1 MALADHLLLILLIL
15 PVAPQAAAAPWRA
28 RRADEDGGK
37 AQGATWQDAGLV
49 PIATLAQPGDPLQA
63 NSFLDPSADLL
74 PKPESNPRGPPRADL
89 QDEGRIMTPEP
100 SEVLRQIVE
109 ELRRGHGMEQ
119 EAVQSEAAA
128 GAHSISGPVSTQ
140 DTVAMQDTDMRA
152 LSRPGKDQ
160 HGRVYG
166 FYPLDSVQQ
175 TAWKLVAAPGD
186 SAAGPSKTSPM
197 GAGPSKPSPLTA
209 GPSKSSPLRA
219 GPSKPSP
226 ESWTIQPITPE
237 SWTIQTIT

>member
-74 PKPESNPRGPPRADL
+74 PKPESNPR
-89 QDEGRIMTPEP
+89 
-100 SEVLRQIVE
+100 
-109 ELRRGHGMEQ
+109 GMEQ

>member
-28 RRADEDGGK
+28 RRAD
-37 AQGATWQDAGLV
+37 
-49 PIATLAQPGDPLQA
+49 PLQG
-63 NSFLDPSADLL
+63 NSFLAPSAGLL
-74 PKPESNPRGPPRADL
+74 PKPESNPRGPPRAEL

-140 DTVAMQDTDMRA
+140 DTVAMQDTDMRV
-152 LSRPGKDQ
+152 LSRPGEDQ
-160 HGRVYG
+160 HDRVYG
-166 FYPLDSVQQ
+166 FYPLDSGVDKERSSSTSSAQ
-175 TAWKLVAAPGD
+175 G
-186 SAAGPSKTSPM
+186 AAGFVCPQDVRRSCMIGTAAIVISV
-197 GAGPSKPSPLTA
+197 PLA
-209 GPSKSSPLRA
+209 LVFCYCMYQRRKKS
-219 GPSKPSP
+219 
-226 ESWTIQPITPE
+226 
-237 SWTIQTIT
+237 